1 MDPPAPPPQ
10 AASGPPTYTII
21 LRGEPFVLSASQI
34 HFDSPNYFT
43 AAFLGG
49 FKEAA
54 TRTICSDR
62 RPEYFPIIYEHLA
75 GYDVFPV
82 KLEGL
87 SEEEGAKAILAEAE
101 YFQLD
106 GLADK
111 AKEALGWSPLP
122 LLWLDAAVEPL
133 AFAPKIHSFKELCR
147 RGSLNGQSGR
157 DVLDAVRDPDEP
169 TPLLHFQ
176 DLLMKLCQR
185 YPVQS
190 SKVAFSNS
198 LERTAVRGWRGG
210 TSDIVSLQW
219 PSREHQATSS
229 VDGVV
234 ISLPRFLWW
243 AAKPSSVDASLPALQ
258 PLRATFDLDLAPSSP
273 PIPTLRIAS
282 AIGYWVNKDCICLL
296 RMTIKSEEQGWVQLD
311 RGY

>member
-1 MDPPAPPPQ
+1 MDHPAPSQ
-10 AASGPPTYTII
+10 AGPPTYTII
-21 LRGEPFVLSASQI
+21 LRNKPFVLSASQI

-54 TRTICSDR
+54 TRTIYSDR

-82 KLEGL
+82 RIEGL
-87 SEEEGAKAILAEAE
+87 SEEEGAEAILAEAG

-111 AKEALGWSPLP
+111 AKETLGRSPLP

-147 RGSLNGQSGR
+147 GGSLNGQSGR
-157 DVLDAVRDPDEP
+157 DVLNAVREPDEA

-176 DLLMKLCQR
+176 DLQMRLDRPSLGYSAKI
-185 YPVQS
+185 
-190 SKVAFSNS
+190 AFSNS
-198 LERTAVRGWRGG
+198 VERTAVRGWRGG
-210 TSDIVSLQW
+210 TSDIVPLQW
-219 PSREHQATSS
+219 PGPEHQATAS

-234 ISLPRFLWW
+234 VSLPTLLSW
-243 AAKPSSVDASLPALQ
+243 ASRPYAADASLPALQ
-258 PLRATFDLDLAPSSP
+258 PLGVIFNLSRVQSSV
-273 PIPTLRIAS
+273 PIPTLRIVS
-282 AIGYWVNKDCICLL
+282 AIGYWVDKDCICLL
-296 RMTIKSEEQGWVQLD
+296 RMTIKSEEQGWAQLD